1 MSIILKNA
9 NYFDFRQNK
18 LLFTNILV
26 ESDSK
31 KKLSFSSDVNDL
43 LENQTDVRI
52 IDCFGKLVMHSFV
65 NGHHHSYVSLTRTH
79 KLTNTDD
86 FEFRLKTGAW
96 KIDQFL
102 DADVLEA
109 CALYSAME
117 SLKNGVT
124 CVIEHHSSQN
134 CIKGSLETIEKAF
147 KKVGLQFLPCFEISD
162 RKSYSASDEGLDY
175 TDSWL
180 SGHPG
185 LVGLHASFTV
195 GSTTLKN
202 AVDMASKHKTGI
214 HIHVAESTI
223 DQEQCLKE
231 YGVTVVERLYD
242 AGVLES
248 TKTVLAH
255 AIHLSNEEAE
265 LINKSGVYVVEN
277 MESNLRSNVGFF
289 NSEGIGDNI
298 MLGTDGLHGNMM
310 RSAKMAFLAGQGFD
324 HIDPSIAIQ
333 RLRAGNEYFLKNKIC
348 GDAENNL
355 IILDYPSPE
364 EVTPANMAMHM
375 IFGMESKHIS
385 HVISNGHLVVENGRL
400 TMVNE
405 DDIIPFIRQMT
416 RKLIKQL
423 EKIK

>member
-9 NYFDFRQNK
+9 NFFDFRQNK
-18 LLFTNILV
+18 MLFDNGLV
-26 ESDSK
+26 EEGPKGKISTSA
-31 KKLSFSSDVNDL
+31 DVNDL
-43 LENQTDVRI
+43 LDNQTDVRI

-65 NGHHHSYVSLTRTH
+65 NAHHHSYVSLTRTH

-96 KIDQFL
+96 KIDHFL
-102 DADVLEA
+102 DAEVLEA

-117 SLKNGVT
+117 AIKNGTT

-134 CIKGSLETIEKAF
+134 YIRGSLETIEKAF

-180 SGHPG
+180 SNRPG

-202 AVDMASKHKTGI
+202 AVELASKHKTGI
-214 HIHVAESTI
+214 HIHVAENTL

-289 NSEGIGDNI
+289 NSEGIGENI
-298 MLGTDGLHGNMM
+298 MLGADGLHCNMM

-324 HIDPSIAIQ
+324 HIDPVIAVR
-333 RLRAGNEYFLKNKIC
+333 RLRTGNDYFQRNKIC
-348 GDAENNL
+348 GDADNNL
-355 IILDYPSPE
+355 LIFNYPSSE
-364 EVTPANMAMHM
+364 EVTPDNMAMHM
-375 IFGMESKHIS
+375 IFGMESKHIT
-385 HVISNGHLVVENGRL
+385 HVISQGRVVMENGRL
-400 TMVNE
+400 TLVNE
-405 DDIIPFIRQMT
+405 DDLMPFIRQMT

-423 EKIK
+423 EK

>member
-9 NYFDFRQNK
+9 NFFDFRQNK
-18 LLFTNILV
+18 ILFTNVLV
-26 ESDSK
+26 EEGPKGKISTSA
-31 KKLSFSSDVNDL
+31 DVNDL
-43 LENQTDVRI
+43 LDNQTDVRI

-65 NGHHHSYVSLTRTH
+65 NAHHHSYVSLTRTH

-96 KIDQFL
+96 KIDHFL
-102 DADVLEA
+102 DAEVLEA

-117 SLKNGVT
+117 AIKNGTT

-134 CIKGSLETIEKAF
+134 YIRGSLETIEKAF

-180 SGHPG
+180 SNRPG

-202 AVDMASKHKTGI
+202 AVELASKHKTGI
-214 HIHVAESTI
+214 HIHVAENTL

-298 MLGTDGLHGNMM
+298 MLGADGLHCNMM

-324 HIDPSIAIQ
+324 HIDPVIAVR
-333 RLRAGNEYFLKNKIC
+333 RLRTGNDYFQRNKIC
-348 GDAENNL
+348 GDADNNL
-355 IILDYPSPE
+355 LIFNYPSSE
-364 EVTPANMAMHM
+364 EVTPDNMAMHM
-375 IFGMESKHIS
+375 IFGMESKHIT
-385 HVISNGHLVVENGRL
+385 HVISQGRVVMENGRL
-400 TMVNE
+400 TLVNE
-405 DDIIPFIRQMT
+405 DDLMPFIRQMT

-423 EKIK
+423 EK

>member
-18 LLFTNILV
+18 LLFTNVLV

-180 SGHPG
+180 WAIPAWLDCMQVSQW
-185 LVGLHASFTV
+185 
-195 GSTTLKN
+195 
-202 AVDMASKHKTGI
+202 
-214 HIHVAESTI
+214 
-223 DQEQCLKE
+223 DQ
-231 YGVTVVERLYD
+231 
-242 AGVLES
+242 
-248 TKTVLAH
+248 
-255 AIHLSNEEAE
+255 
-265 LINKSGVYVVEN
+265 
-277 MESNLRSNVGFF
+277 
-289 NSEGIGDNI
+289 
-298 MLGTDGLHGNMM
+298 
-310 RSAKMAFLAGQGFD
+310 
-324 HIDPSIAIQ
+324 Q
-333 RLRAGNEYFLKNKIC
+333 R
-348 GDAENNL
+348 
-355 IILDYPSPE
+355 
-364 EVTPANMAMHM
+364 
-375 IFGMESKHIS
+375 
-385 HVISNGHLVVENGRL
+385 
-400 TMVNE
+400 
-405 DDIIPFIRQMT
+405 
-416 RKLIKQL
+416 
-423 EKIK
+423 